1 MREKLR
7 RAWQQLTIRRKIA
20 VFVGVVFFIIL
31 LSVSFD
37 SWIAKICLID
47 FNDILVDNGICSELS
62 QAIKEESS
70 LFETYIKKS
79 GSETKQA
86 LLEAMER
93 TRRAVDALPRSY
105 EKIGELRYAKTW
117 TVSSSYEVYC
127 EKRDDV
133 LAMRKGPD
141 YIRSVYEVYEIQA
154 YLQKYAN
161 ALQECTFEDGNRRYE
176 KKVRKLTAVPVGI
189 VALGALLLLVTVQLA
204 VLMNRTIIYPVLEL
218 GEASKKIAAN
228 DFFVGDVVVENQDEI
243 GDMVH
248 AFNKMKYATGEYI
261 TALEEKRKT
270 LDLLHEEEL
279 AKLETERQLES
290 MRLELLRNQIQPHF
304 LFNTLNVIGGMA
316 SLEEA
321 ATTERMIKAL
331 SALFRYNLKTP
342 EEEVVLARE
351 LKVVEDYM
359 YLQQMRFG
367 SRVSYRIDCL
377 ADRENV
383 RVPAFLFQPL
393 VENAILHGISPKEEG
408 GFVRIRVWEKGGV
421 LSVVIGDNGVGMT
434 REQLRGLRRQL
445 ERREGRSAGI
455 GLGNI
460 YRRIG
465 ANYPGSR
472 FVIYSRKDAGTVI
485 RITLPQR

>member
-37 SWIAKICLID
+37 SWIAKICLVD

-86 LLEAMER
+86 LSEAMER
-93 TRRAVDALPRSY
+93 TRRTVDALPRSY
-105 EKIGELRYAKTW
+105 EKVGELRYAKTW

-279 AKLETERQLES
+279 AKLETERRLES

-408 GFVRIRVWEKGGV
+408 GFVRIRVREKGGV

-472 FVIYSRKDAGTVI
+472 FVIYSRKDVGTVI

>member
-1 MREKLR
+1 M
-7 RAWQQLTIRRKIA
+7 
-20 VFVGVVFFIIL
+20 FVGVVFFIIL

-70 LFETYIKKS
+70 LFEIYIKKS

-86 LLEAMER
+86 LSEAMER

-117 TVSSSYEVYC
+117 IVSSSYEVYC

-189 VALGALLLLVTVQLA
+189 VALGALLLVTVQLA

-408 GFVRIRVWEKGGV
+408 GFVRIRVREKGGV